1 MAMVISQKKGAVA
14 VLTLDNPA
22 QYNALAWELL
32 RDLDAAL
39 DAALADRDVRAIL
52 LTGAGKGFCSGAQF
66 GGDTFAQG
74 EKIAD
79 AMRDLVN
86 PVIEKMRNSP
96 KPVVTAI
103 NGPSAGAGVGVALAG
118 DMVIAARSARFI
130 LSFVRLGATLDGG
143 TSLFLQRAIG
153 VARARALAL
162 TGQPLT
168 GEQAAEWG
176 LVWKCVDD
184 AELMEE
190 AMAAA
195 QRLAAGPPL
204 AIAKIKAQL
213 ESAWTVDLTATLE
226 REAVDQAE
234 VFKTADLRE
243 GAAAF
248 VEKRAPRFVGR

>member
-1 MAMVISQKKGAVA
+1 MVISERRGGVA

-22 QYNALAWELL
+22 QYNALAWDLL

-39 DAALADRDVRAIL
+39 DAALADPQVRAIL
-52 LTGAGKGFCSGAQF
+52 LTGAGRGFCSGAQF

-79 AMRDLVN
+79 AMRELVN
-86 PVIEKMRNSP
+86 PVIAKMRASP

-103 NGPSAGAGVGVALAG
+103 NGPAAGAGVGVALAG
-118 DMVIAARSARFI
+118 DMAIAARSAKFI

-162 TGQPLT
+162 TGEPLS

-176 LVWKCVDD
+176 LVWRCVDD
-184 AELMEE
+184 AVLMDE

-204 AIAKIKAQL
+204 AMAAIKAQL
-213 ESAWTVDLTATLE
+213 DAAWTDGLAATLE
-226 REAVDQAE
+226 REAVDQAAAFE
-234 VFKTADLRE
+234 TQDLRE

-248 VEKRAPRFVGR
+248 VEKRAPRFTGR